1 MIGRVDPDLDRP
13 ARAPSISSPSRPRRR
28 DGTGV
33 DFGATA
39 ASRARHLSEIGSDR
53 GARLLDTFSGH
64 IDKQVAGAPRLA
76 RWVTDRH
83 GGASVRMS
91 SANTVPLPPR
101 LPWPLVAP
109 RRMAAGGIVLV
120 DDRTDDQAR
129 WSYDRFIAEMGPGPA
144 RSRSA
149 RA

>member
-1 MIGRVDPDLDRP
+1 MRELPKHI
-13 ARAPSISSPSRPRRR
+13 
-28 DGTGV
+28 
-33 DFGATA
+33 
-39 ASRARHLSEIGSDR
+39 AS
-53 GARLLDTFSGH
+53 RLLD
-64 IDKQVAGAPRLA
+64 IDLA
-76 RWVTDRH
+76 EPID
-83 GGASVRMS
+83 
-91 SANTVPLPPR
+91 
-101 LPWPLVAP
+101 VAP